1 MYAAKTHILQIL
13 DGTCRPW
20 VKVTPEINDV
30 ISLVDVCERTMI
42 PLEHPVERETFG
54 EREKCAT
61 SVKRWE
67 IVREPNDRGWNFF
80 RQVTSHLAN
89 K

>member
-1 MYAAKTHILQIL
+1 MDRSVRGKTHILQIF

-20 VKVTPEINDV
+20 VKVTTEINDV
-30 ISLVDVCERTMI
+30 ISLVDVCERTVI
-42 PLEHPVERETFG
+42 PLEHLVERETFG

-61 SVKRWE
+61 SVKRAIIE
-67 IVREPNDRGWNFF
+67 FSLGDCAR
-80 RQVTSHLAN
+80 A